1 MFCEMKYS
9 LSEYAIDAEY
19 EQKLRNQK
27 SAFIDATNTR
37 KAVHLTMVTTFGI
50 KANAHSGIVQ
60 NEVKLDDLFA

>member
-1 MFCEMKYS
+1 MKYS

-19 EQKLRNQK
+19 EQKFQNKK
-27 SAFIDATNTR
+27 SAFINTTNTR

-50 KANAHSGIVQ
+50 KTNVHSGMMQ

>member
-1 MFCEMKYS
+1 MKYS

-19 EQKLRNQK
+19 EQKLINKK

-37 KAVHLTMVTTFGI
+37 KAVYLTMVTTFGI